1 MSLLSRFSAIALLS
15 TLPFSVQA
23 ASCSDTGGQYE
34 AWKAEMA
41 AEAKA
46 EGVGKRG
53 VDALMATAYSK
64 ATIGADRN
72 QKSFKYSL

>member
-1 MSLLSRFSAIALLS
+1 MSLLSRFAALALIV
-15 TLPFSVQA
+15 TLPAAAHA

-46 EGVGKRG
+46 EGVGQRG
-53 VDALMATAYSK
+53 IDA
-64 ATIGADRN
+64 
-72 QKSFKYSL
+72 

>member
-1 MSLLSRFSAIALLS
+1 MLSLLSRLSATALLIAL
-15 TLPFSVQA
+15 PFASHA

-34 AWKAEMA
+34 GWKTEMA

-53 VDALMATAYSK
+53 IDA
-64 ATIGADRN
+64 
-72 QKSFKYSL
+72 